1 MSGSRCEYLIQPES
15 PSPKP
20 ESLLEVA
27 KLQNRSQVTLGNNLF
42 IFSDPFA
49 FNIGLIPLLT
59 NLLFVLQAT
68 KYCWPWSESPA
79 QRQLIWRQRWTTS
92 SGSHLPTVGLW
103 ILWTKSLLLHSCTSD
118 RWFIKERLAGFCLF
132 SKMGTYSDLHMTWNS
147 LCRPA
152 SASLVLE
159 L

>member
-68 KYCWPWSESPA
+68 KYCWP
-79 QRQLIWRQRWTTS
+79 
-92 SGSHLPTVGLW
+92 
-103 ILWTKSLLLHSCTSD
+103 
-118 RWFIKERLAGFCLF
+118 
-132 SKMGTYSDLHMTWNS
+132 
-147 LCRPA
+147 
-152 SASLVLE
+152 
-159 L
+159 